1 MATKLLPGNI
11 KLLCGILSQ
20 KEGGRETKQISKLCE
35 IIWHC
40 LCKPSIKPFLLSPP
54 PPPIPSNLQPR
65 IGETAVLTRFSPL
78 LG

>member
-1 MATKLLPGNI
+1 M
-11 KLLCGILSQ
+11 
-20 KEGGRETKQISKLCE
+20 QISKLCE

-40 LCKPSIKPFLLSPP
+40 LWKPPSKPFLL
-54 PPPIPSNLQPR
+54 PPIPSNLQPR